1 VWDVSFD
8 ALERSRF
15 WQPEKSID
23 AKCIES
29 SLRPNDRTKV
39 RDFCSGRDSWCV
51 IVWCVIVMS
60 EHGLGPESLEVM
72 NEVRLEGIQ
81 GQTCARRQD
90 ECDV

>member
-15 WQPEKSID
+15 WQPEKSTD

-51 IVWCVIVMS
+51 IVMS
-60 EHGLGPESLEVM
+60 EHGLGPEFPEVM
-72 NEVRLEGIQ
+72 NQVRLKSIQ
-81 GQTCARRQD
+81 NQTSAWRQG